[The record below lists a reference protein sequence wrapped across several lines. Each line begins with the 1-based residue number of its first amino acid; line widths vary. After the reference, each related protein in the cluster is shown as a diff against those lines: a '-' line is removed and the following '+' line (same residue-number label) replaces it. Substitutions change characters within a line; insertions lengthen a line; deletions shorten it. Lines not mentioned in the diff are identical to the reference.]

1 MSIERTTDPPTGE
14 KGHDSREGKKSRIG
28 RATKSCC
35 ESTRVDCVFFSSF
48 PSFLFFR
55 TTVVWRA
62 FLLLIHICDTH
73 THTHTHT
80 HTSIPMRTRKC
91 IPGLFCIE
99 NMTLFMLVVIATIL
113 AMIFWNQQR
122 GSGGIGVGGVFDAP
136 SSFGSSSSPPLYLA
150 SSPMIDGISGGGGVG
165 WPTSPD
171 NNDPL
176 TPPENRLYDP
186 TLPLATNRTVPPGRV
201 PVNVDTRSPGGVGP
215 RQYTQIGILTP
226 AQSKTKSASSHHQ
239 ATILP
244 LYGQSLDSRRGK
256 MRYYTMA
263 GGGGG
268 SKLPV
273 SRNGKSCTGEYGCDE
288 ISNGDTVYVQG
299 YEDIFKAT
307 VYENSQ
313 FYYL

>member
-1 MSIERTTDPPTGE
+1 MGNGE
-14 KGHDSREGKKSRIG
+14 WGMGVVKSSEKEQEILYRHQAKTHAIL
-28 RATKSCC
+28 S
-35 ESTRVDCVFFSSF
+35 FFSLVF
-48 PSFLFFR
+48 LPLLRPSHTPS
-55 TTVVWRA
+55 TT
-62 FLLLIHICDTH
+62 
-73 THTHTHT
+73 
-80 HTSIPMRTRKC
+80 MRTRKC

-122 GSGGIGVGGVFDAP
+122 GSGGIGVGGVFDSP
-136 SSFGSSSSPPLYLA
+136 SPPPSLPIL
-150 SSPMIDGISGGGGVG
+150 SSTQAIT
-165 WPTSPD
+165 PTTPWSIIHAQD
-171 NNDPL
+171 SS
-176 TPPENRLYDP
+176 PPENRLYDP
-186 TLPLATNRTVPPGRV
+186 TLPLATNRLVPPGRV
-201 PVNVDTRSPGGVGP
+201 PINVDTRSPAGLGP
-215 RQYTQIGILTP
+215 REYTQIGILTP
-226 AQSKTKSASSHHQ
+226 AQARAKSAAASHHQ

-256 MRYYTMA
+256 LRYYTIA
-263 GGGGG
+263 TGG

-307 VYENSQ
+307 IYENSQ